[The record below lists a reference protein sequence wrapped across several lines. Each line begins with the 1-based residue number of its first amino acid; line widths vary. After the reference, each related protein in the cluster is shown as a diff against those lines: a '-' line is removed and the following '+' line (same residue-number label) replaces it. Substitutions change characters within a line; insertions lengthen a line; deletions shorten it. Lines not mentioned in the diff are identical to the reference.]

1 MRCESD
7 SCCTKESSDQY
18 SWHIAGSLILISVF
32 LFAKDVGWEAL
43 ATKPYTDTDVL
54 LASNWRTQ
62 KQWERWPI
70 ALFISLAQTLKCNRF
85 WRYTSVISAEVNT
98 SWTELQ
104 GKGSPPTHTL
114 DKFWARK
121 GIFCT
126 VFPCQICTGLHKIY
140 SYALLTKSEVKM
152 AGYWPCSFF
161 FCVFMDWDDIVNSVD
176 KPNYLFILPHRRN
189 NTVSL
194 ELTPFIQNIDVLTKV
209 HIGGKTTIK
218 MII

>member
-1 MRCESD
+1 M
-7 SCCTKESSDQY
+7 
-18 SWHIAGSLILISVF
+18 GSPILISVF

-43 ATKPYTDTDVL
+43 ATKPYTDTGVL

-70 ALFISLAQTLKCNRF
+70 ALFISLAQTLKCERL

-140 SYALLTKSEVKM
+140 SCALLTKREVKM
-152 AGYWPCSFF
+152 AGYWPSSFF
-161 FCVFMDWDDIVNSVD
+161 FFAFLWTETGYDGFISSRTEILGKIYFTVD
-176 KPNYLFILPHRRN
+176 LKLIFHFLSSSLLP
-189 NTVSL
+189 TVR
-194 ELTPFIQNIDVLTKV
+194 
-209 HIGGKTTIK
+209 GGNE
-218 MII
+218 

>member
-1 MRCESD
+1 MQSFNCAYIEMWKWQLLHQRILWPVFMD
-7 SCCTKESSDQY
+7 T
-18 SWHIAGSLILISVF
+18 AGSMILISVF
-32 LFAKDVGWEAL
+32 LFAKEVGWEAL
-43 ATKPYTDTDVL
+43 VTKPYTDTDVL

-104 GKGSPPTHTL
+104 GKGSPPTYTL

-140 SYALLTKSEVKM
+140 SYALLTEREVKM
-152 AGYWPCSFF
+152 AIYWLSSFF
-161 FCVFMDWDDIVNSVD
+161 FCVFMDGDEV
-176 KPNYLFILPHRRN
+176 
-189 NTVSL
+189 TVHK
-194 ELTPFIQNIDVLTKV
+194 KV
-209 HIGGKTTIK
+209 EKERG
-218 MII
+218 

>member
-1 MRCESD
+1 MQSFNCAYIEMWKWQLLHQRILWPVFMD
-7 SCCTKESSDQY
+7 T
-18 SWHIAGSLILISVF
+18 AGSIILISVF
-32 LFAKDVGWEAL
+32 LFAKEVGWEAL
-43 ATKPYTDTDVL
+43 VTKPYTDTDVL

-104 GKGSPPTHTL
+104 GKGSPPTYTL

-140 SYALLTKSEVKM
+140 SCALLTKREVKM
-152 AGYWPCSFF
+152 AGYWPSSFF
-161 FCVFMDWDDIVNSVD
+161 FFCFFMHWDEVSVH
-176 KPNYLFILPHRRN
+176 K
-189 NTVSL
+189 
-194 ELTPFIQNIDVLTKV
+194 KV
-209 HIGGKTTIK
+209 EKERG
-218 MII
+218 